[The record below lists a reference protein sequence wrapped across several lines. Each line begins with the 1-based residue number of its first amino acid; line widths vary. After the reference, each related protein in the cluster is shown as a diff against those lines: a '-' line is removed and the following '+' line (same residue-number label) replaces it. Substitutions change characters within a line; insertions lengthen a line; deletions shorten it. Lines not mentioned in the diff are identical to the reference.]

1 MMDEFD
7 YLLSL
12 IDNETKEET
21 INKKCCNNEYI
32 SVINGYNTCINCGC
46 VSDVVLITD
55 NSDNNM
61 SYIQRVPYKRITYFK
76 HKINLLTGHYDY
88 IPNAKLLFLISN
100 IKASR
105 KRLSLSRIRFLLKKN
120 NLSKYYK
127 YIYSIYKD
135 IYDEPLINISNS
147 VMSDMIYR
155 FIDIERY
162 FKKNIKRKN
171 MLSYNTTIWLILK
184 HNNIKNSDKMLLPYN
199 ATKIKKILKKII
211 DSLNC

>member
-1 MMDEFD
+1 MDEFD

-12 IDNETKEET
+12 IDGETKNKT
-21 INKKCCNNEYI
+21 VDKKCCGDEYV
-32 SVINGYNTCINCGC
+32 SVINGYNTCINCGR

-76 HKINLLTGHYDY
+76 HKINLLTGQYDY

-100 IKASR
+100 IKNSK

-135 IYDEPLINISNS
+135 IYDEPLINIPNS
-147 VMSDMIYR
+147 VISEMIYR

-171 MLSYNTTIWLILK
+171 MLSYNIILFCILK
-184 HNNIKNSDKMLLPYN
+184 QNNIKNSDKILLPYN
-199 ATKIKKILKKII
+199 ATKIKKILKRVI
-211 DSLNC
+211 DSLNN